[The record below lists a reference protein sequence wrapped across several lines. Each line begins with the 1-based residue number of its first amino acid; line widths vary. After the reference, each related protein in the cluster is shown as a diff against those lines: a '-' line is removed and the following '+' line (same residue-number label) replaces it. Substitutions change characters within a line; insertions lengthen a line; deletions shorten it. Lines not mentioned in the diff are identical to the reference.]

1 MVKSALQL
9 SGLYRRSLSHFLWRE
24 TTGSITFGQDTCSL
38 LFTPQHFVAL
48 PGICRNTFILLSYET
63 LYSGQFTLSTQLI
76 MLIYPAILLDSVVR
90 KGITVNLGIKVK
102 LGFNFS
108 CRRAC
113 IRARLFCVF
122 SIRLKT
128 NGGKIKKGKFLSQSF
143 EAKLKL

>member
-1 MVKSALQL
+1 
-9 SGLYRRSLSHFLWRE
+9 
-24 TTGSITFGQDTCSL
+24 
-38 LFTPQHFVAL
+38 
-48 PGICRNTFILLSYET
+48 
-63 LYSGQFTLSTQLI
+63 

-90 KGITVNLGIKVK
+90 KGINANLGLKVK

-113 IRARLFCVF
+113 IRARIFCVF

-128 NGGKIKKGKFLSQSF
+128 NGGEIKKGKFLSQSF

>member
-76 MLIYPAILLDSVVR
+76 MLIFPAIILDSVVR
-90 KGITVNLGIKVK
+90 KGINANLGLKVK

-113 IRARLFCVF
+113 ISARVFCVF

-128 NGGKIKKGKFLSQSF
+128 NGGKLKKKIPFAEL
-143 EAKLKL
+143 